1 MLNYLIVDK
10 IINDALKEDI
20 PYGDITASAIVT
32 NGSKAKASLIAKE
45 DGIICGLPVFE
56 RVFTILGDVT
66 FKSFINEGSSVTKGD
81 IIGELY
87 GDALNILMG
96 ERVALN
102 LLQKMSGIATLTNK
116 YVKKLEGLNTKLLD
130 TRKTTAN
137 LRILEKYAVKIGGG
151 HNHRFSLSDGIL
163 IKDNHIGYAGSIKNA
178 IKLAKENSINI
189 NIYSGQEVYYSRNIL
204 EYYNQGMIGTI
215 NNTRYM
221 LIEFPMLEFN
231 IEEAINTLYELQI
244 RGIVPIIA
252 HPERYKQFIK
262 NPSQINLLI
271 KEGMLF
277 QVNAGSINGDFG
289 RDVKKTAIKYLNNN
303 IYSFIGSDAHRDKGR
318 NTDIKNVIEI
328 LEYNQR
334 KSFINN
340 GKAMLKNEEI
350 EFRGIPIKE
359 KKFLGIF

>member
-1 MLNYLIVDK
+1 MIDIHSH
-10 IINDALKEDI
+10 IISGIDD
-20 PYGDITASAIVT
+20 
-32 NGSKAKASLIAKE
+32 GSKNTEMTIKMLEMAEESGTTDIVATPHFMRGRFEVTYKE
-45 DGIICGLPVFE
+45 VIDEVE
-56 RVFTILGDVT
+56 
-66 FKSFINEGSSVTKGD
+66 
-81 IIGELY
+81 
-87 GDALNILMG
+87 
-96 ERVALN
+96 N
-102 LLQKMSGIATLTNK
+102 L
-116 YVKKLEGLNTKLLD
+116 KKLT
-130 TRKTTAN
+130 
-137 LRILEKYAVKIGGG
+137 
-151 HNHRFSLSDGIL
+151 
-163 IKDNHIGYAGSIKNA
+163 
-178 IKLAKENSINI
+178 KENSINI

-340 GKAMLKNEEI
+340 GKAMLKNEKI

>member
-1 MLNYLIVDK
+1 MIDIHSH
-10 IINDALKEDI
+10 IIAGIDD
-20 PYGDITASAIVT
+20 
-32 NGSKAKASLIAKE
+32 GSKDIEMTINMLKKAE
-45 DGIICGLPVFE
+45 
-56 RVFTILGDVT
+56 
-66 FKSFINEGSSVTKGD
+66 KSGTTD
-81 IIGELY
+81 II
-87 GDALNILMG
+87 
-96 ERVALN
+96 
-102 LLQKMSGIATLTNK
+102 ATPHFMRGRFEVEYK
-116 YVKKLEGLNTKLLD
+116 DVVKKVEELK
-130 TRKTTAN
+130 
-137 LRILEKYAVKIGGG
+137 KIV
-151 HNHRFSLSDGIL
+151 
-163 IKDNHIGYAGSIKNA
+163 
-178 IKLAKENSINI
+178 KENNIDI
-189 NIYSGQEVYYSRNIL
+189 NIYAGQEVYYSKNIL
-204 EYYNQGMIGTI
+204 EYYNDKMIGTI
-215 NNTRYM
+215 NNTKYM
-221 LIEFPMLEFN
+221 LIELPMLEFN
-231 IEEAINTLYELQI
+231 IDEVINTIYELQI

-318 NTDIKNVIEI
+318 NTDIKNVIEV

>member
-1 MLNYLIVDK
+1 MIDIHSH
-10 IINDALKEDI
+10 IISGIDD
-20 PYGDITASAIVT
+20 
-32 NGSKAKASLIAKE
+32 GSKNTEMTIKMLEMAEESGTTDIVATPHFMRGRFEVTYKE
-45 DGIICGLPVFE
+45 VIDEVE
-56 RVFTILGDVT
+56 
-66 FKSFINEGSSVTKGD
+66 
-81 IIGELY
+81 
-87 GDALNILMG
+87 
-96 ERVALN
+96 N
-102 LLQKMSGIATLTNK
+102 L
-116 YVKKLEGLNTKLLD
+116 KKLT
-130 TRKTTAN
+130 
-137 LRILEKYAVKIGGG
+137 
-151 HNHRFSLSDGIL
+151 
-163 IKDNHIGYAGSIKNA
+163 
-178 IKLAKENSINI
+178 KENSINI

-303 IYSFIGSDAHRDKGR
+303 IYSFIGSDAHRDKE
-318 NTDIKNVIEI
+318 EI
-328 LEYNQR
+328 L
-334 KSFINN
+334 I
-340 GKAMLKNEEI
+340 
-350 EFRGIPIKE
+350 
-359 KKFLGIF
+359 

>member
-1 MLNYLIVDK
+1 MIDIHSH
-10 IINDALKEDI
+10 IISGIDD
-20 PYGDITASAIVT
+20 
-32 NGSKAKASLIAKE
+32 GSKNTEMTIKMLEMAEESGTTDIVATPHFMRGRFEVTYKE
-45 DGIICGLPVFE
+45 VIDEVE
-56 RVFTILGDVT
+56 
-66 FKSFINEGSSVTKGD
+66 
-81 IIGELY
+81 
-87 GDALNILMG
+87 
-96 ERVALN
+96 N
-102 LLQKMSGIATLTNK
+102 LK
-116 YVKKLEGLNTKLLD
+116 
-130 TRKTTAN
+130 
-137 LRILEKYAVKIGGG
+137 
-151 HNHRFSLSDGIL
+151 
-163 IKDNHIGYAGSIKNA
+163 
-178 IKLAKENSINI
+178 KLAKENFINI

-318 NTDIKNVIEI
+318 NTDIKNVIEV
-328 LEYNQR
+328 L
-334 KSFINN
+334 
-340 GKAMLKNEEI
+340 
-350 EFRGIPIKE
+350 
-359 KKFLGIF
+359 